1 MNNDCFKFLILIFAI
16 VFISCENDKKEE
28 QYDDAWQNS
37 VDNSENEEVDKEI
50 GNDENSAVVDESDM
64 TDYDVDEKTEIKE
77 GCVNS
82 SGAYY
87 GLGGEGCSYMVN
99 GGQQHREFYLSHE
112 CEPDCGDYD
121 YAGNCYVSF
130 KVKEIDQ
137 MSDNVRIKGICL
149 DKEGME
155 TDKEATLSYPKYN
168 TDPLIPETLIGVEIR
183 SLSISYP
190 TGQFDALKTG
200 RGELIFVHDG
210 GLWDWEIVQDFIP
223 NLNAEQKIIP
233 TCESVCLMS
242 PFYNNG
248 KECNYEP
255 CDEEPYYDYVYFPP
269 IEFTFEG
276 KEPVLVNMGDVVES
290 EGCEYYVFS
299 SRTVAPE
306 DSDQQFYSNPDA
318 EMPAGISSEM
328 QFYIFNINALK

>member
-1 MNNDCFKFLILIFAI
+1 MKKSLIFVLLIFA
-16 VFISCENDKKEE
+16 FIACGDKKESRKEDETERNDTNGNIENQEMSDSE
-28 QYDDAWQNS
+28 Q
-37 VDNSENEEVDKEI
+37 
-50 GNDENSAVVDESDM
+50 NDEDSGIIDDSGETDDDSDRS
-64 TDYDVDEKTEIKE
+64 EIEIKE
-77 GCVNS
+77 GCIS
-82 SGAYY
+82 FSGNYY
-87 GLGGEGCSYMVN
+87 GLGGEGCSYTVN

-137 MSDNVRIKGICL
+137 ASDDVRIKGTCL
-149 DKEGME
+149 DKDGME
-155 TDKEATLSYPKYN
+155 TDKEATLSYPKYS
-168 TDPLIPETLIGVEIR
+168 TDPQIPETLIGVEIR

-190 TGQFDALKTG
+190 TGQFDALKTDS
-200 RGELIFVHDG
+200 GELIFVHAG
-210 GLWDWEIVQDFIP
+210 GLWDWEIVQNFIP

-248 KECNYEP
+248 KPCNYEP
-255 CDEEPYYDYVYFPP
+255 CEEEPYYDYVYFPP
-269 IEFTFEG
+269 VEFTFEG
-276 KEPVLVNMGDVVES
+276 KEPVLVSMGDVVES

-306 DSDQQFYSNPDA
+306 DPDQEFYSNPAA
-318 EMPAGISSEM
+318 EMPDGISSEM